1 MQISSVCATIAAGQP
16 LQLLDSR
23 CAQLILLG
31 HLHLG
36 ALRGAEE
43 RIICIVPQI
52 HCTYFRIEQK
62 TVIGD
67 LVLSALYLPW
77 DTGVL
82 AGFRG
87 DPSDVCANTESYQ
100 GSTS

>member
-1 MQISSVCATIAAGQP
+1 MQISSVCATIAAGQ
-16 LQLLDSR
+16 LLVLDSR

-36 ALRGAEE
+36 ALCGAEE

-77 DTGVL
+77 DT
-82 AGFRG
+82 AR
-87 DPSDVCANTESYQ
+87 CARWLQ
-100 GSTS
+100 R

>member
-1 MQISSVCATIAAGQP
+1 MQISSVCATIVAGQP

-36 ALRGAEE
+36 ALHGAEE
-43 RIICIVPQI
+43 RIICIVSQI

-67 LVLSALYLPW
+67 LVLSALYLH
-77 DTGVL
+77 TGVL

>member
-1 MQISSVCATIAAGQP
+1 MQISSVCAIIAAGQ
-16 LQLLDSR
+16 LLVLDSR

-36 ALRGAEE
+36 ALHGAEE

-62 TVIGD
+62 TVIG
-67 LVLSALYLPW
+67 ALYLPW